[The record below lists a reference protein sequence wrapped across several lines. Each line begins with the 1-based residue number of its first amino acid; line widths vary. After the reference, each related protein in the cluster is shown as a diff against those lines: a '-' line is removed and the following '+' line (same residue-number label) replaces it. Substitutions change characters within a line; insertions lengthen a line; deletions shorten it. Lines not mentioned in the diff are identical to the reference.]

1 MRWQALQQAVIA
13 STVLCGFLIPGPSL
27 AQGERE
33 TQAMCQDAEHTRLQA
48 ATRKYEWTTIKPLLN
63 QAAIAMSDAN
73 YPEAAALCGEAQIQ
87 AELALQ
93 QAEREASH
101 WRESIPR

>member
-1 MRWQALQQAVIA
+1 MQQAIIA
-13 STVLCGFLIPGPSL
+13 STVLCGFLMPGPSL

-33 TQAMCQDAEHTRLQA
+33 AQALCRVAETTRQQT
-48 ATRKYEWTTIKPLLN
+48 ATLAYEWTTIKPLLD
-63 QAAIAMSDAN
+63 QAATAMSGAN
-73 YPEAAALCGEAQIQ
+73 YQQAAALCREAQIQ